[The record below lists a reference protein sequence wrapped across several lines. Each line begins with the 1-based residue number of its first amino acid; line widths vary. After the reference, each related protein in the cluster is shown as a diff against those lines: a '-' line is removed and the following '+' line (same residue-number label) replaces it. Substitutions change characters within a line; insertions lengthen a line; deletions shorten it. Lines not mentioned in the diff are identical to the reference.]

1 MEAKL
6 EAKVTLLREFA
17 GFIFDRIA
25 ADAQR
30 IAELNKE
37 VEDTEYVYRVTQLKR
52 DEYKRELDA
61 ATERERARWAR
72 EQEQDARIAE
82 LESENASLK
91 AETDR
96 ISELRQDAI
105 DELVRV
111 GRERDEARRAAEA
124 LDVRNKGLLLEL
136 AQSATSQG
144 EGLVS
149 AVTNSEDSSP
159 SPAPIPLGAVVEVE
173 GDPCAPYVREDG
185 CWIDSDR
192 DAFPD
197 TDEYG
202 RGPLVSSLY
211 RARHPVAT
219 RETVERVA
227 AVFAGAMVAGFVPN
241 DCARR
246 VLRALGYEVAE

>member
-159 SPAPIPLGAVVEVE
+159 SPAPIPLGAPRKWWMNCYSDDDNAVHPSEEIADECADKTDPTWRRVVVVEAV
-173 GDPCAPYVREDG
+173 A
-185 CWIDSDR
+185 DR
-192 DAFPD
+192 A
-197 TDEYG
+197 
-202 RGPLVSSLY
+202 
-211 RARHPVAT
+211 
-219 RETVERVA
+219 TVERVA